1 MAQPQPNVQPDP
13 ADFTPRLLQLVNQA
27 NNAVILTDPRGRIE
41 WVNSGFTRLTG
52 YTLEESRG
60 HRPGEMLQCE
70 RTDLATVDRLHQ
82 AIASCQPV
90 VVEILNRARSGRE
103 YWVSLDIQ
111 PMHDAAG
118 TLTGFMAVQ
127 RDITEQVEA
136 REIARLREESVQL
149 AMQCAAAAAWQW
161 DVDTDELLGAAE
173 VFKLIGRDQPHGKVG
188 SGDIFAMVHP
198 DDLAGLQVAIAQ
210 HLEGQTPLLR
220 AEYRL
225 ADRSGNWIWLSS
237 IGRISRVDAHGK
249 PDRIAGVTLN
259 IADRR
264 AAAAQIAESETRFRA
279 IADSAPV
286 LLWMADP
293 KQRCVFFN
301 RAWLQFT
308 GHTLEEE
315 CSDGWVNGVHPDDA
329 AACLAEYQRAF
340 DARETFEF
348 AYRLRRHDG
357 VYRWIIDHGI
367 PRHSESGEFLGY
379 IGSALDITERR
390 EAEQAAA
397 ERLQRLEDA
406 EQACSLG
413 HWSWDVATDHVT
425 WSKQV
430 FRLFNLN
437 EADGPP
443 GYEGAMATYDPPSA
457 ERLKA
462 AVGEALTTGR
472 SYDLTL
478 RRAAEP
484 EMWIHAT
491 GRATTGP
498 DGTVTG
504 LFGTIMDITQRVH
517 SERRLT
523 EALTAAQSANLA
535 KSEFLANMSHEI
547 RTPMTAIMGFA
558 DVLREDADAENA
570 PPRRREAIETIQRNG
585 THLLAILSDILDLS
599 KIEAGKMTVEHIEAD
614 PAAILSQVANLFS
627 DRASTKGV
635 RLAVRYHTPVPV
647 AFFTDPVR
655 LRQILMNLVGNAV
668 KFTERGEVTVSA
680 SIQPVPT
687 AGGPADRHL
696 VIAVSDTGIGMSAE
710 QCNRLF
716 RPFEQADSS
725 VTRRFGGTGLG
736 LRISSRLAD
745 MLGGRIDVTST
756 PGAGST
762 FTLSLPI
769 DAAGATRTHVPN
781 AAAPAAQAVPAA
793 ATPAVSL
800 SGARILVADDGPD
813 NQRLLSFH
821 LTRAGASVSLA
832 ANGQEAVERC
842 TEAHETHPFDLILL
856 DMQMPIMDGYTA
868 ARTLRSLGCTVPVIA
883 ITAHAMSGERD
894 RCLGAGCSDYASKP
908 ISRGDLVD
916 LCHRWIQSGD
926 QTPARSPAH
935 TSN

>member
-1 MAQPQPNVQPDP
+1 MAQPTYNTRPEV
-13 ADFTPRLLQLVNQA
+13 ADLAPRLLQLVNQA
-27 NNAVILTDPRGRIE
+27 NNAVVLTDPQGRIE
-41 WVNSGFTRLTG
+41 WVNNSFTVLTG

-70 RTDLATVDRLHQ
+70 RTDRTTIKQLHA
-82 AIASCQPV
+82 AITSAKPL

-103 YWVSLDIQ
+103 YWVSLDVQ

-127 RDITEQVEA
+127 RDITEQVEQ
-136 REIARLREESVQL
+136 REASRLREESVQL
-149 AMQCAAAAAWQW
+149 AMQCAAAAAWEW
-161 DVDTDELLGAAE
+161 DLAADELVGVAE
-173 VFKLIGRDQPHGKVG
+173 VYRLIGRDPPPGKV
-188 SGDIFAMVHP
+188 SSQEIFALVHP
-198 DDLAGLQVAIAQ
+198 DDLQGLLDSAAQ
-210 HLEGQTPLLR
+210 HFAGQTPLLH

-225 ADRSGNWIWLSS
+225 PDQAGNWIWLSS
-237 IGRISRVDAHGK
+237 TGRISRRNAQGE
-249 PDRIAGVTLN
+249 PDRVAGVTLN

-286 LLWMADP
+286 LLWMANP
-293 KQRCVFFN
+293 EKQCVFFN

-308 GHTLEEE
+308 CHTLEEE
-315 CSDGWVNGVHPDDA
+315 CSDGWVNGVHPEDA
-329 AACLAEYQRAF
+329 KACLAEYQRAF

-367 PRHSESGEFLGY
+367 PRYGESGEFLGY
-379 IGSALDITERR
+379 IGSALDITDRR

-397 ERLQRLEDA
+397 ERLSRLEAA

-413 HWSWDVATDHVT
+413 HWSWDVATDSVT
-425 WSKQV
+425 WSRQV

-462 AVGEALTTGR
+462 AVGEALTSGR

-491 GRATTGP
+491 GRAVT
-498 DGTVTG
+498 DGSGKVVS

-599 KIEAGKMTVEHIEAD
+599 KIEAGKMTVESIETD
-614 PAAILSQVANLFS
+614 PAAIISQVTDLFG
-627 DRASTKGV
+627 DRGSTKGV
-635 RLAVRYHTPVPV
+635 HLAVRYDTPVPV
-647 AFFTDPVR
+647 AFCTDPVR

-668 KFTERGEVTVSA
+668 KFTERGEITVSA
-680 SIQPVPT
+680 SIQT
-687 AGGPADRHL
+687 AHEVGKHAHSRL
-696 VIAVSDTGIGMSAE
+696 VIAVKDTGIGMSDE
-710 QCNRLF
+710 QRHRLF

-769 DAAGATRTHVPN
+769 DLAGATRTHVPD
-781 AAAPAAQAVPAA
+781 AAAPAAPTAPAA
-793 ATPAVSL
+793 APPAVSL

-842 TEAHETHPFDLILL
+842 TEAHESTPFDLILL
-856 DMQMPIMDGYTA
+856 DMQMPVMDGYTA
-868 ARTLRSLGCTVPVIA
+868 ARTLRSLGNTVPIVA
-883 ITAHAMSGERD
+883 ITAHAMTGERD

-908 ISRGDLVD
+908 ISRSDLVD

-926 QTPARSPAH
+926 RVPAGSPAH